1 MEVSARSPPCFA
13 LFDPI
18 FLWLINAPV
27 LHLLPHRWQYYYPI
41 SLLMPPA
48 PFTMI
53 NGSRR

>member
-41 SLLMPPA
+41 SLLMSPA